1 MKNRQFNIKFS
12 PEAATFW
19 LAGCLGLKSANTH
32 SQQQKSARVGAGKSV
47 LFKHQLKLRKKN
59 PEHLFRQI
67 NRGIMEILSSLFTL
81 QPGMFILRHPKGG
94 LPPLSVSRAPGN
106 ASTSGK
112 LELLSTPSSHGSV
125 LRDGA
130 DCIVMLVTQAPVELV
145 VSAYMTNPGAV
156 VPALKIDQI
165 GLDAP
170 SAAPALAAP
179 KAVSSPVN
187 KTIEIS
193 PTGISIIGHIQSLG
207 DVVVSDGQQ
216 LGDPA
221 MDLRLEG
228 FQIMWPN
235 RPKEVDLVY
244 GVSLEGS
251 GATPLVKTGQFCGTR
266 QEARRITEVSF
277 ALVGPDAH
285 QFQLEGTAYFSGGFK
300 TPVQSG
306 MALSGPSGL
315 EHLTSICLTAVPAT
329 PTQQVSAAP
338 KNAWDES
345 PRTKVF
351 KAKAA
356 PTKAVAAKAAPA
368 KAKVTRKPK

>member
-1 MKNRQFNIKFS
+1 
-12 PEAATFW
+12 
-19 LAGCLGLKSANTH
+19 
-32 SQQQKSARVGAGKSV
+32 
-47 LFKHQLKLRKKN
+47 
-59 PEHLFRQI
+59 
-67 NRGIMEILSSLFTL
+67 MEIVSSLFTL

-130 DCIVMLVTQAPVELV
+130 DCIVMLITQAPVELV
-145 VSAYMTNPGAV
+145 VSAYMANPGAV

-170 SAAPALAAP
+170 SAAPALTAP
-179 KAVSSPVN
+179 KELSNPVN
-187 KTIEIS
+187 KPIEIS
-193 PTGISIIGHIQSLG
+193 PTGISIIGHIQSVG
-207 DVVVSDGQQ
+207 DVVVSDGHQ
-216 LGDPA
+216 LGDPVK
-221 MDLRLEG
+221 DLRLEG

-235 RPKEVDLVY
+235 RPQEVDLVY

-315 EHLTSICLTAVPAT
+315 EHLTSLCLTAVPAT
-329 PTQQVSAAP
+329 STHQVSEAP

-345 PRTKVF
+345 PSTKVF

-368 KAKVTRKPK
+368 KVTRKSK

>member
-1 MKNRQFNIKFS
+1 
-12 PEAATFW
+12 
-19 LAGCLGLKSANTH
+19 
-32 SQQQKSARVGAGKSV
+32 
-47 LFKHQLKLRKKN
+47 
-59 PEHLFRQI
+59 
-67 NRGIMEILSSLFTL
+67 
-81 QPGMFILRHPKGG
+81 MFILRHPKGG
-94 LPPLSVSRAPGN
+94 LTALSVSRAPGN

-112 LELLSTPSSHGSV
+112 IELLSTPNSHGSV

-145 VSAYMTNPGAV
+145 VCAYMANSGSV
-156 VPALKIDQI
+156 VPALKIDQV

-170 SAAPALAAP
+170 TVAPALGIP
-179 KAVSSPVN
+179 KDVLKPAN
-187 KTIEIS
+187 KPIEIS
-193 PTGISIIGHIQSLG
+193 PDGISIIGHIQSVG
-207 DVVVSDGQQ
+207 DVVVSHGDQ

-221 MDLRLEG
+221 TDLRLEG

-285 QFQLEGTAYFSGGFK
+285 QFQLEGTAYFSGGFR

-315 EHLTSICLTAVPAT
+315 EHLTSICLTASPAM
-329 PTQQVSAAP
+329 PTQQVSRAP

-351 KAKAA
+351 KAKA
-356 PTKAVAAKAAPA
+356 VAAKAAPA